1 MIGIFDSGLG
11 GLTVARNIRRLL
23 PEHDFFY
30 FGDTARSP
38 YGNKSPKTLIQY
50 SIQGADFLIKNGAK
64 ALVIACNSTVSVAFE
79 SLMEKTDIPIFDVV
93 SPAVKLAIQV
103 SKKLRFGVIGTRAT
117 VESGVYEK
125 KIKEISPDVKVYSR
139 ACPLLIPL
147 VEEGWLKKPEARMIV
162 KKCVHPLKVRQI
174 DTLIL
179 GCNQYA
185 VLTKIIR
192 TKIGKRVEIIDSSNA
207 VAENLK
213 EFLENHPEIDN
224 LLEKNGRSR
233 FFVSD
238 MTKWAE
244 SAAKAIF
251 KGTIHLEHV
260 QL

>member
-23 PEHDFFY
+23 PEHDFLY

-38 YGNKSPKTLIQY
+38 YGNKSPETLIQY
-50 SIQGADFLIKNGAK
+50 SIQGVDFLIKNGAK
-64 ALVIACNSTVSVAFE
+64 ALVIACNSTASVAFE
-79 SLMEKTDIPIFDVV
+79 SLRGKTDIPIFDVV
-93 SPAVKLAIQV
+93 SSAVKLAIQV
-103 SKKLRFGVIGTRAT
+103 SRKLRFGVIGTRAT

-147 VEEGWLKKPEARMIV
+147 VEEGWLKKPETRMIV

-192 TKIGKRVEIIDSSNA
+192 TKIGKRVEIIDPSNA

-213 EFLENHPEIDN
+213 EFFENHPEIDN

-238 MTKWAE
+238 VTDHFEAI
-244 SAAKAIF
+244 AKDIYG
-251 KGTIHLEHV
+251 KNVRLEKIRI
-260 QL
+260 